1 MKYNPLDKLFRSV
14 IPVAYDDSIS
24 YYEMVSKVIEVMQQY
39 IETSSIS
46 YADPIQWDITKQ
58 YPRNTVVVTVNG
70 DGYLS
75 TQPVPIGIDI
85 DNEDYWTKIGN
96 FSELWGSVKLAI
108 TPVDEKLKTTASAAR
123 VVNDLV
129 WLNNDLYVITK
140 AMDAGTRYIE
150 GTNCKKT
157 DIGEQL
163 NDLNTKVE
171 NNKSSV
177 DDSIKQI
184 NTNIENI
191 NTNLNK
197 KIDKDTVG
205 NLDQTVGGNMNQTV
219 DGNINIHAKTFA
231 VTLNNATDDRAAF
244 KVFGNSLTPVEIGSG
259 GGTYL
264 RGEVKSNMPVQK
276 YNDNFDWWPLTDMYN
291 KVHKVAVIGDNANF
305 STIPSSPVDIRTYQ
319 DLKMDGTDDITATI
333 NTHTKNEPLFI
344 PAGTYKVSAPLQL
357 KHSLYGAG
365 SSRDPARGTSDTIL
379 QYTANP
385 TAFGSQGVITV
396 SGDDVTGN
404 IVIANLDITCNGMIG
419 GIVFTTNKYTDN
431 SIYNVSINKVKSYGV
446 YLQPANSTLNR
457 YCYMDNVMVWGFSD
471 NTPVERW
478 TDSVAFFWGN
488 KAPDCECNNLVNMVC
503 QIGFDCRTNVYG
515 CNWTSYTGIPSG
527 GTGGTDANTWWDNS
541 IACKVTN
548 NDIHVT
554 NFYADTC
561 KHAFVFDGPGKAA
574 AYINNLIYSC
584 NDGTATTATGY
595 AAIALIGTSPNPQ
608 FIVNGGIINRS
619 AKVSTTVQSIGTYPV
634 TNAVCKL
641 DDVYI
646 YTKREYVF
654 GTDAVNRGQYICVA
668 GEHRC
673 IDLAI
678 TNQTQYTVDGQSVTG
693 DPEQYK
699 AFAFIPVPDN
709 SITSQG
715 SIRVMDRNNIDI
727 TVYLSNNPKS
737 GGLFAISAVDNRQ
750 LNKAIYEAP
759 IGAGRTVT
767 WDVVNDLNS
776 LYYTNDS
783 NTIILYF
790 KRPASYGVTVQVSG
804 FMDGNSPVIL
814 DRIRN
819 EDGTPMDYPR
829 WDNNNGMTAIK
840 VLRPNIT

>member
-108 TPVDEKLKTTASAAR
+108 TPIDEKLKTTASAAR
-123 VVNDLV
+123 AVNDLV

-157 DIGEQL
+157 NIGEQL
-163 NDLNTKVE
+163 NDLNTKIE
-171 NNKSSV
+171 NNKSSA
-177 DDSIKQI
+177 DNSFEQI
-184 NTNIENI
+184 NTKLEDI
-191 NTNLNK
+191 NTKLNN

-219 DGNINIHAKTFA
+219 SGDYNVVADNFA
-231 VTLNNATDDRAAF
+231 VKSTKGYRNAIHVPNDP
-244 KVFGNSLTPVEIGSG
+244 NTPIDIGSD
-259 GGTYL
+259 GGTFL
-264 RGEVKSNMPVQK
+264 HGKVKNNMAISH
-276 YNDNFDWWPLTDMYN
+276 YNDNFDWWPLYESNGTL
-291 KVHKVAVIGDNANF
+291 HKVAMIRDGANF
-305 STIPSSPVDIRTYQ
+305 DTFGNSPVDIRTYQ

-404 IVIANLDITCNGMIG
+404 IVIANLDITCSGMIG

-446 YLQPANSTLNR
+446 YLQPNNSTLNR

-478 TDSVAFFWGN
+478 TGSVAFFWGN

-561 KHAFVFDGPGKAA
+561 KYAFVFDGPGKAA
-574 AYINNLIYSC
+574 AYINNLIYAC

-654 GTDAVNRGQYICVA
+654 GTDAVNRGQYICAA

-678 TNQTQYTVDGQSVTG
+678 TNQTQYTVAGQSVIG

-699 AFAFIPVPDN
+699 AFAFIPIP
-709 SITSQG
+709 SGGSTSQG
-715 SIRVMDRNNIDI
+715 SIRVIDRNNIDF
-727 TVYLSNNPKS
+727 TVYLSNNPES

-750 LNKAIYEAP
+750 LNKAIYGAP
-759 IGAGRTVT
+759 TGAGKTVT
-767 WDVVNDLNS
+767 WDVVNDLNN
-776 LYYTNDS
+776 LYYTNDG
-783 NTIILYF
+783 NAIILYF

>member
-108 TPVDEKLKTTASAAR
+108 TPVDEKLKTTASANR
-123 VVNDLV
+123 NINDLV

-163 NDLNTKVE
+163 KDLNTKVD

-177 DDSIKQI
+177 DNSIEQI

-197 KIDKDTVG
+197 KIDKETVG
-205 NLDQTVGGNMNQTV
+205 NLNQTV
-219 DGNINIHAKTFA
+219 SGAYNVTAGNVNAKVDNLHVEFDSNTSSCDIIKTTKITQPVVIGNVQGGVKLGGTLQINTI
-231 VTLNNATDDRAAF
+231 LNNFDSNF
-244 KVFGNSLTPVEIGSG
+244 KKWPIKDNCGNTV
-259 GGTYL
+259 
-264 RGEVKSNMPVQK
+264 N
-276 YNDNFDWWPLTDMYN
+276 
-291 KVHKVAVIGDNANF
+291 VAILQDGADF

-365 SSRDPARGTSDTIL
+365 SSRDPRRGTSDTIL
-379 QYTANP
+379 KYTANP

-404 IVIANLDITCNGMIG
+404 IVVAHLDIICNGMIG
-419 GIVFTTNKYTDN
+419 GVVFTTNVYTDN
-431 SIYNVSINKVKSYGV
+431 SLYDVSIYGVKSYGV
-446 YLQPANSTLNR
+446 YLQPNNSTLNR
-457 YCYMDNVMVWGFSD
+457 YCYMDNVAVWGFSD
-471 NTPVERW
+471 NIPVERW
-478 TDSVAFFWGN
+478 TGSVAFFWGD

-503 QIGFDCRTNVYG
+503 QTGFDCRTNVFG
-515 CNWTSYTGIPSG
+515 CNWITFNGIPSNGSG
-527 GTGGTDANTWWDNS
+527 GADANAWWENTNGM
-541 IACKVTN
+541 KVTN
-548 NDIHVT
+548 NDVHIT
-554 NFYADTC
+554 NLYIDTC
-561 KHAFVFDGPGKAA
+561 RRGIVFDGPGKAA
-574 AYINNLIYSC
+574 AYINNLIYTVDDS
-584 NDGTATTATGY
+584 TATTGEGNAT
-595 AAIALIGTSPNPQ
+595 IALIGTSPSPQ
-608 FIVNGGIINRS
+608 LTVDGGVINRT
-619 AKVSTTVQSIGTYPV
+619 AKVSTTIQTIGRYPV
-634 TNAVCKL
+634 TAMVCKI
-641 DDVYI
+641 DNTYI
-646 YTKREYVF
+646 YTKREYIF
-654 GTDAVNRGQYICVA
+654 SGNNHYICRT

-678 TNQTQYTVDGQSVTG
+678 TNQTQYTIAGQSTAG

-699 AFAFIPVPDN
+699 AFALIPIPN
-709 SITSQG
+709 SNISSQG
-715 SIRVMDRNNIDI
+715 CIRIYDRNDIDFSI
-727 TVYLSNNPKS
+727 YLSNNVES
-737 GGLFAISAVDNRQ
+737 SGLFAISAVDNRQ
-750 LNKAIYEAP
+750 LNKAIYGAP
-759 IGAGRTVT
+759 AGVGKTVT
-767 WDVVNDLNS
+767 WDVVNDMDR
-776 LYYTNDS
+776 LYYVNDG
-783 NTIILYF
+783 NAIILYC
-790 KRPASYGVTVQVSG
+790 KRPASYEYTVQLSG
-804 FMDGNSPVIL
+804 FTLGNSPVIL

-819 EDGTPMDYPR
+819 LDGTPMDFPR
-829 WDNNNGMTAIK
+829 WSNNNGMTAIK
-840 VLRPNIT
+840 VLRPNIR

>member
-108 TPVDEKLKTTASAAR
+108 TPIDEGLKTTASAAR
-123 VVNDLV
+123 AVNDLV
-129 WLNNDLYVITK
+129 WLNNDLYIITK

-157 DIGEQL
+157 DISEQL
-163 NDLNTKVE
+163 NDLNTKVD

-177 DDSIKQI
+177 DNSIEQI

-197 KIDKDTVG
+197 KIDKNTVG
-205 NLDQTVGGNMNQTV
+205 NLDQTVSGNMNKTV
-219 DGNINIHAKTFA
+219 DGNFALTVGSELNIKQDGFNVFNSNGSNIEIGTTSHDIPVSISGIPQFKTLDPTNIDNNYGY
-231 VTLNNATDDRAAF
+231 VTMRTGLNNDDTKFLVSRTG
-244 KVFGNSLTPVEIGSG
+244 K
-259 GGTYL
+259 
-264 RGEVKSNMPVQK
+264 
-276 YNDNFDWWPLTDMYN
+276 
-291 KVHKVAVIGDNANF
+291 
-305 STIPSSPVDIRTYQ
+305 IPSFVEPSPVSIEKYQ
-319 DLKMDGTDDITATI
+319 KLKKDGTDDITATI

-344 PAGTYKVSAPLQL
+344 PTGTYKISAPLQL

-365 SSRDPARGTSDTIL
+365 SSRDPRRGTSDTIL
-379 QYTANP
+379 KYTANP
-385 TAFGSQGVITV
+385 TAFDSQGVITV
-396 SGDDVTGN
+396 SGNDVTGN
-404 IVIANLDITCNGMIG
+404 IVIAHLDIICNGMIG
-419 GIVFTTNKYTDN
+419 GVVFTTNVYTDN
-431 SIYNVSINKVKSYGV
+431 SLYDVSIYGVKSYGV
-446 YLQPANSTLNR
+446 YLNPTVSTLNR
-457 YCYMDNVMVWGFSD
+457 FCYVDHVSVWGYSD
-471 NTPVERW
+471 NTPKERW
-478 TDSVAFFWGN
+478 DGNVGFFVGD
-488 KAPDCECNNLVNMVC
+488 KAPDCYLNNVLAMVC
-503 QIGFDCRTNVYG
+503 QTGFDIRKNTFGV
-515 CNWTSYTGIPSG
+515 NWTTFNGIPAN
-527 GTGGTDANTWWDNS
+527 GTGGTDANKWWDN
-541 IACKVTN
+541 TN
-548 NDIHVT
+548 GVKITNDDIHVT
-554 NFYADTC
+554 NLYIDTC
-561 KHAFVFDGPGKAA
+561 RRGIVFDGPGKSA
-574 AYINNLIYSC
+574 AYINNMIYTCEES
-584 NDGTATTATGY
+584 TATTGNGY

-608 FIVNGGIINRS
+608 LIVNGGIINRS
-619 AKVSTTVQSIGTYPV
+619 SKVSTTIQSTGTYPI

-646 YTKREYVF
+646 YTKREYIF
-654 GTDAVNRGQYICVA
+654 GSGAEERGQYICA
-668 GEHRC
+668 SGEHRC
-673 IDLAI
+673 IDSAI
-678 TNQTQYTVDGQSVTG
+678 TNQTQYTIAGQSVSG
-693 DPEQYK
+693 DPDQYK
-699 AFAFIPVPDN
+699 VFAIIPIP
-709 SITSQG
+709 SGSSASQG
-715 SIRVMDRNNIDI
+715 SIRVMDRNNLDI
-727 TVYLSNNPKS
+727 TVYISNNPESS
-737 GGLFAISAVDNRQ
+737 GMFAISAVDNSK
-750 LNKAIYEAP
+750 LNQAIY
-759 IGAGRTVT
+759 GATAGTNKTLT
-767 WDVVNDLNS
+767 WDVAGSLDKVYYVNDGKS
-776 LYYTNDS
+776 
-783 NTIILYF
+783 IVLYF

-840 VLRPNIT
+840 VLRPNIS

>member
-123 VVNDLV
+123 AVNDLV

-140 AMDAGTRYIE
+140 AMDAGTRYID

-163 NDLNTKVE
+163 NDLNTKVD

-177 DDSIKQI
+177 DSSIEQI

-191 NTNLNK
+191 NTNLNN

-205 NLDQTVGGNMNQTV
+205 DLNQTV
-219 DGNINIHAKTFA
+219 SGAYNVTAGNVNAKVDNLHVEFDSTTSSNNIIKTTSITEPVVIGNVQGGVKLGGSLQINTI
-231 VTLNNATDDRAAF
+231 LNNFDSNF
-244 KVFGNSLTPVEIGSG
+244 KKWPIKDYRGNTV
-259 GGTYL
+259 
-264 RGEVKSNMPVQK
+264 N
-276 YNDNFDWWPLTDMYN
+276 
-291 KVHKVAVIGDNANF
+291 VAILQDGADF
-305 STIPSSPVDIRTYQ
+305 TTIPSSPVDIRTYQ

-344 PAGTYKVSAPLQL
+344 PAGTYKISAPLQL

-365 SSRDPARGTSDTIL
+365 SSRDPRRGTSDTIL
-379 QYTANP
+379 KYTANP

-396 SGDDVTGN
+396 SGNDVTGN
-404 IVIANLDITCNGMIG
+404 IVVAHLDIICNGMIG
-419 GIVFTTNKYTDN
+419 GVVFTTNVYTDN
-431 SIYNVSINKVKSYGV
+431 SLYDVSIYGVKSYGV
-446 YLQPANSTLNR
+446 YLNPTASTLNR
-457 YCYMDNVMVWGFSD
+457 FCYVDHVSVWGYSD
-471 NTPVERW
+471 NTPKERW
-478 TDSVAFFWGN
+478 DGNVGFFVGD
-488 KAPDCECNNLVNMVC
+488 KAPDCYLNNVLAMVC
-503 QIGFDCRTNVYG
+503 QTGFDIRKNTFGV
-515 CNWTSYTGIPSG
+515 NWTTFNGIPAN
-527 GTGGTDANTWWDNS
+527 GTGGTDANKWWDN
-541 IACKVTN
+541 TN
-548 NDIHVT
+548 GIKITNDDIHVT
-554 NFYADTC
+554 NLYIDTC
-561 KHAFVFDGPGKAA
+561 RRGIVFDGPGKSA
-574 AYINNLIYSC
+574 AYINNLIYTCEESM
-584 NDGTATTATGY
+584 ATTGNGY

-608 FIVNGGIINRS
+608 FIVNGGIINRTS
-619 AKVSTTVQSIGTYPV
+619 KVSTTVQSIGTYPV

-646 YTKREYVF
+646 YTKREYIY
-654 GTDAVNRGQYICVA
+654 GSGAEERGQYICAA

-673 IDLAI
+673 IDLGI
-678 TNQTQYTVDGQSVTG
+678 TNQMQYVVKGQNVTG
-693 DPEQYK
+693 DPYQYK
-699 AFAFIPVPDN
+699 AFAIIPLPSAN
-709 SITSQG
+709 SAPTQG
-715 SIRVMDRNNIDI
+715 SIRIRDNDDVDI
-727 TVYLSNNPKS
+727 TVYISPNTYAPNDFICAVNNRTLYKDIAGLTTEGTKNISYRLSTNGDGRIFYAKDER
-737 GGLFAISAVDNRQ
+737 AI
-750 LNKAIYEAP
+750 
-759 IGAGRTVT
+759 T
-767 WDVVNDLNS
+767 
-776 LYYTNDS
+776 LYCY
-783 NTIILYF
+783 
-790 KRPASYGVTVQVSG
+790 RPASYDYVITCEG
-804 FMDGNSPVIL
+804 FNDGISPVIL

-840 VLRPNIT
+840 VLIPTIS